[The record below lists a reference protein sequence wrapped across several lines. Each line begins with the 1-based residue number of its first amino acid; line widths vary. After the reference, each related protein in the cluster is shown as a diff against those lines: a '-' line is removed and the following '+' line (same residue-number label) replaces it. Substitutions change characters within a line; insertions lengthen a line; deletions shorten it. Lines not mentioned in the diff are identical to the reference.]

1 MKTKWINMVVLATLV
16 AGGLWAQD
24 LPPKKKTTM
33 ELFMRQKLGYS
44 EKVVEGITLEDY
56 DLVITNGFR
65 LGYMTRSNVWEK
77 LPDPDYLKK
86 TDLYRSDIGAMVEAA
101 GASNTPAMLKAYA
114 KVNADCVDCHR
125 SFRSEQ
131 RARPH

>member
-16 AGGLWAQD
+16 AGGLGAQD

-65 LGYMTRSNVWEK
+65 LGYMTRSNVWAK
-77 LPDPDYLKK
+77 LPDPDFLKK
-86 TDLYRSDIGAMVEAA
+86 TDLYRIDIGAMVDAA
-101 GASNTPAMLKAYA
+101 GASNAPAVLKAYA
-114 KVNADCVDCHR
+114 KVTADCVDCHR
-125 SFRSEQ
+125 TFRSEQ
-131 RARPH
+131 RATRH